1 MRSKISRVARQQCAA
16 CQRNLPS
23 PAAAG
28 RFFRRQGIKTYM
40 LMVPGKIDIY
50 AKAAEPYYK
59 VRGIQNE
66 GTIKRMMSELPF
78 PVVYPLAELQEGA
91 KENFVFFKTEH
102 HWT

>member
-1 MRSKISRVARQQCAA
+1 
-16 CQRNLPS
+16 
-23 PAAAG
+23 
-28 RFFRRQGIKTYM
+28 
-40 LMVPGKIDIY
+40 MVPGKIDIY

-91 KENFVFFKTEH
+91 KENFVFSRPNIIGRSGALISAIAS
-102 HWT
+102 